1 MPYPFGP
8 HRRLTNM
15 KFTLS
20 LLPAL
25 LLALAFGGSAL
36 ADVKVKSK
44 QTMSGQTYEN
54 TTYIKGRRQR
64 TESMNGV
71 MVNITQCDLRRAI
84 QMNPA
89 AKTFIVNEFGK
100 IETATAPAADVK
112 AENKPVTKGGRVVTT
127 INVKDTGERKQMF
140 GFTARHLIIT
150 MNTES
155 SPDACSKSNM
165 KMETDGWYID
175 FELNFDCEQESIVA
189 SRRSSQSTGGCQD
202 KYEMKTV
209 GTAKRGYPVY
219 EKMTMFDETGKETMS
234 WVSEVV
240 ELSKSQLDAS
250 LFEVPA
256 DYREV
261 SNASELYNASSL
273 AAMSNSASRDS
284 GETKPTGV
292 ARQVQNAST
301 SPAQPAGQP
310 LGPKAPGTIRLGLA
324 AVKTDAVGEGIAAAD
339 LAAAVQNTLRDFLK
353 VNGVEVVVIEAR
365 LPAAITAEATE
376 KDCDFLINTTVSHK
390 KGKRGFGLGSVLAS
404 AVGAAAP
411 LGGVAGHVAGSA
423 IITAASVSRQMKS
436 KDEIS
441 LLIKLV
447 TPQNAESLNRE
458 FKAKAKSDGDDI
470 ITVVVE
476 QAAQAIVT
484 AIGK

>member
-1 MPYPFGP
+1 
-8 HRRLTNM
+8 M
-15 KFTLS
+15 KLILS
-20 LLPAL
+20 LLSAL
-25 LLALAFGGSAL
+25 LLSIALGGLAL

-44 QTMSGQTYEN
+44 QTMAGQTYEN

-64 TESMNGV
+64 TESMNGM

-84 QMNPA
+84 QMNPS
-89 AKTFIVNEFGK
+89 AKTFVVNEFGQ
-100 IETATAPAADVK
+100 IETAKTPSADVK
-112 AENKPVTKGGRVVTT
+112 AENRPVTKGGRVVTT

-150 MNTES
+150 METES
-155 SPDACSKSNM
+155 SPEACSKNNM
-165 KMETDGWYID
+165 KMQTDGWYID
-175 FELNFDCEQESIVA
+175 FELSFDCEEESMVA
-189 SRRSSQSTGGCQD
+189 RGRTPQSTGGCQD
-202 KYEMKTV
+202 KYEMKTI

-240 ELSKSQLDAS
+240 ELSKSPLDAS
-250 LFEVPA
+250 LFEVPS

-261 SNASELYNASSL
+261 SNASELYTANSV
-273 AAMSNSASRDS
+273 AAMSNPAGRES
-284 GETKPTGV
+284 GETQPTGV
-292 ARQVQNAST
+292 ARQVQKAATST
-301 SPAQPAGQP
+301 SKPSGDP

-339 LAAAVQNTLRDFLK
+339 LAAAVQITLQDFLK

-365 LPAAITAEATE
+365 LPAAITAEAAE
-376 KDCDFLINTTVSHK
+376 KECDFVIHGTVSHK
-390 KGKRGFGLGSVLAS
+390 KGKRGGFGLGSVLAS

-411 LGGVAGHVAGSA
+411 LGGLAGHAAGSA

-447 TPQNAESLNRE
+447 TPQNAESLNQE
-458 FKAKAKSDGDDI
+458 SKAKAKSDGDDI
-470 ITVVVE
+470 ITAVVE

-484 AIGK
+484 SIGK